1 MEGGKSRLDQV
12 HSAFAIIAS
21 VNLPFAASVWVF
33 YRFQ

>member
-12 HSAFAIIAS
+12 HPAFAIAS
-21 VNLPFAASVWVF
+21 VNLPFVASGWVF